1 MHMRIFGAAAIIAL
15 LAGPAFAQHAP
26 PPTPDPPKS
35 QQEIA
40 NEKAAEKAY
49 NRSLGNIPDQAPAD
63 PWGNA
68 RSAESPKPVA
78 KAAAPAKP
86 HAKAGVTASSSV
98 TAN

>member
-1 MHMRIFGAAAIIAL
+1 MHMRVFCAAAIVAL
-15 LAGPAFAQHAP
+15 LAGPAYAQHAP

-35 QQEIA
+35 PQEIA
-40 NEKAAEKAY
+40 NEKAAERDYK
-49 NRSLGNIPDQAPAD
+49 RSLSNIPDQAPAD

-68 RSAESPKPVA
+68 RGAESPKPVA

-86 HAKAGVTASSSV
+86 HAKAGVTANSGV